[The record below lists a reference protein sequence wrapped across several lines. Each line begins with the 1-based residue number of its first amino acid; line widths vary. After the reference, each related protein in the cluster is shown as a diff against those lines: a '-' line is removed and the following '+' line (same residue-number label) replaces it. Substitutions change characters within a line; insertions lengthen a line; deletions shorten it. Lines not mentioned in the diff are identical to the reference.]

1 MCARVRLMIKDWI
14 INWRVDNDDRDDSHC
29 LIRLDTCAVIK
40 GFYRQRNS
48 LRKTERRVLYHRVH
62 VRLGQRNNRGL
73 IASSVLIKEEHCQF
87 VLQWRYIAST
97 YELFQFL
104 ENLHTRRDEQFLD
117 VILESFLRDKKIQ
130 KNKIDKKL
138 KDEKYLIQLKL

>member
-29 LIRLDTCAVIK
+29 LIRLDSCAVIK

-48 LRKTERRVLYHRVH
+48 LCKTERRRVFYRRLR
-62 VRLGQRNNRGL
+62 VRPSQRNNRGL

-117 VILESFLRDKKIQ
+117 VILESFWGE
-130 KNKIDKKL
+130 NKIDKIL